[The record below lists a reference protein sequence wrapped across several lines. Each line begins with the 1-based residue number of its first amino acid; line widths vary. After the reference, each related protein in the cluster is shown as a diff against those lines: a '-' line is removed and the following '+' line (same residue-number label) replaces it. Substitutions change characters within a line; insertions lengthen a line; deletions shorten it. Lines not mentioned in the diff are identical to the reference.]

1 MCQCHRSEFCRSTA
15 GGLHIPLPTGF
26 SRWAQWRQTLTF
38 QPRPSITSMKN
49 LLKSS
54 RHGTSRNQ
62 GTLGCREEVPGTRL
76 IIFHIG
82 LSCFRASIGINRP
95 NPQCHTHGEYC
106 NGKLEETKLRKG
118 HRTVGVNVI
127 YFPIFRQAWP
137 NFFTELGRAWRNS

>member
-1 MCQCHRSEFCRSTA
+1 M
-15 GGLHIPLPTGF
+15 
-26 SRWAQWRQTLTF
+26 
-38 QPRPSITSMKN
+38 
-49 LLKSS
+49 
-54 RHGTSRNQ
+54 TSRNQ

-127 YFPIFRQAWP
+127 YFPIFRQAQP
-137 NFFTELGRAWRNS
+137 DFFSESGRADEIGSLSNHDERDDVDVRAVRRQKKLLANQTPSLSSRDTLS